1 MSPGAQV
8 SRGQTRASEQQGPA
22 PVIRG
27 RLAREGQRLPG
38 PEQGSGDVHSFL
50 GHCAAQAPLPAR
62 APGAEAL
69 ARPAGAGGVPHTLG
83 NCLRDSREMTLRMR
97 HCMNEGMCG
106 RK

>member
-22 PVIRG
+22 PVIRE

-50 GHCAAQAPLPAR
+50 SLPGLPGPRPWPVRLGQAECPTR
-62 APGAEAL
+62 L
-69 ARPAGAGGVPHTLG
+69 ATA
-83 NCLRDSREMTLRMR
+83 
-97 HCMNEGMCG
+97 
-106 RK
+106 